1 MMLIAGSLLLKCAG
15 HMLPLTHPLNKDTI
29 IHRERERGQP
39 HTTKS
44 TQHSL
49 ILLFLFIS
57 LSLFLSMYR
66 EINIKIIYF
75 FAVK

>member
-1 MMLIAGSLLLKCAG
+1 MLIAGSLLLKCAG

-29 IHRERERGQP
+29 ILRERERATP
-39 HTTKS
+39 HYQIYPALT
-44 TQHSL
+44 